1 VNQSEPATVSPEQA
15 SATMRSKP
23 YLVLLVLVAVI
34 GVVVSLG
41 AWCFLELVHQI
52 QQEVFTH
59 IPHAL
64 GYAGGAPRWWPLIVL
79 PIGALITA
87 VAIVKLPGDGG
98 HIPAEGLATGGK
110 PPTIE
115 LPGVL
120 LAAIATIGLGLVLGP
135 EAPLIALGSGLAAIS
150 LKLVRRNPEVQVL
163 TIVAA
168 AGTFAALSFVFSSP
182 LIAAVILIEAAGI
195 GGARLQLVLV
205 PGLLAAGI
213 GSLVSLGMG
222 SFTGLSSSAYALS
235 ALPLAPFGHPHLG
248 NFGWTIALS
257 LAIAAGA
264 QVIMRG
270 GLATYRTVSPRPML
284 LLPLAGLIIA
294 GLAAAFSQIT
304 GHGIEEVL
312 FSGQDQIPGFVAAAS
327 SYSVGALIL
336 VIVCKGIAYGLSL
349 GSYRGGPTF
358 PVLFLGT
365 AAGLLASRLPGFPLS
380 AAVAVGMAAGMVA
393 VLKLPLTAVVTAT
406 VLAEKAGAGVEPLII
421 VGVVISYITT
431 LALSDRQAPAARAR
445 E

>member
-1 VNQSEPATVSPEQA
+1 
-15 SATMRSKP
+15 MRSKP
-23 YLVLLVLVAVI
+23 YIVLLLLVAVI
-34 GVVVSLG
+34 GVVVSLA
-41 AWCFLELVHQI
+41 AWGFLELVHQI

-64 GYAGGAPRWWPLIVL
+64 GYSGGAPRWWPFIVL

-87 VAIVKLPGDGG
+87 FAIVRLPGRGG

-120 LAAIATIGLGLVLGP
+120 LAAFATIGLGLVLGP

-150 LKLVRRNPEVQVL
+150 LQLVRRDPDAQIVTL
-163 TIVAA
+163 VAA

-195 GGARLQLVLV
+195 GGPRLRLVLI

-222 SFTGLSSSAYALS
+222 SFTGLSTSAYALS
-235 ALPLAPFGHPHLG
+235 ALPLSPFGHPHLG

-264 QVIMRG
+264 HVIMRG
-270 GLATYRTVSPRPML
+270 GLTTYRTVSSRAMV
-284 LLPLAGLIIA
+284 LLPLVGLIIA
-294 GLAAAFSQIT
+294 GLAAVFSEIT
-304 GHGIEEVL
+304 GKGIEEVL
-312 FSGQDQIPGFVAAAS
+312 FSGQDQLPGLVAAAS
-327 SYSVGALIL
+327 SYSVGALVL
-336 VIVCKGIAYGLSL
+336 MIVCKGIAYGLSL
-349 GSYRGGPTF
+349 GSFRGGPTF
-358 PVLFLGT
+358 PILFLGA
-365 AAGLLASRLPGFPLS
+365 AAGILASRLPGFPLS

-421 VGVVISYITT
+421 VGVVVAYITMLV
-431 LALSDRQAPAARAR
+431 LADRAGPPAPLR